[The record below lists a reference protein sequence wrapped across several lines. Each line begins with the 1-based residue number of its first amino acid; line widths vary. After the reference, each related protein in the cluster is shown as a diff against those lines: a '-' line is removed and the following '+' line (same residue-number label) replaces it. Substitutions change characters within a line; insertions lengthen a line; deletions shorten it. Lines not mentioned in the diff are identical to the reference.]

1 MISVGALGA
10 IHFPAG
16 WYIYIGSAL
25 GSGGLHRLGRHI
37 LLNQMKN
44 KRPKWHVDYILT
56 SPDFS
61 LVYTVCARTVERKEC
76 QLARE
81 LNGNS
86 IQRFGSS
93 DCSCSSHFFYRM
105 EKPLTEILTAFR
117 EIQLTPIIKTIINA
131 QVKHNI

>member
-10 IHFPAG
+10 VHFPAG
-16 WYIYIGSAL
+16 WYIYVGSAL

-56 SPDFS
+56 VPDFS
-61 LVYTVCARTVERKEC
+61 LMYTVCARTMERKEC

-86 IQRFGSS
+86 IQRFGCS
-93 DCSCSSHFFYRM
+93 DCTCSSHFFYRK
-105 EKPLTEILTAFR
+105 ENPLTEILAAFR